1 MGDMFKI
8 MLVIAFMI
16 VDLVFIFYRTRK
28 QEPINEDDNSTPE
41 IIENRFG
48 NYCKECGNTIEAKHT
63 YCDNCGKK
71 VR

>member
-1 MGDMFKI
+1 MYFRI
-8 MLVIAFMI
+8 IAIFVFI
-16 VDLVFIFYRTRK
+16 IIDLVFIFYRTRK
-28 QEPINEDDNSTPE
+28 SEPTNNSDDISTPE

-48 NYCKECGNTIEAKHT
+48 NYCKDCGNTIEAKHT